1 MGHVLCVQGAARQ
14 ARRET
19 QVHHEVDHRAHRG
32 HGEGAGQAGSHH
44 RVFGLSHTIEGFN
57 HMHCELFYRI
67 IFDTVYESAKRGDA
81 AFTNTKAGAGASIK
95 DQERVVRLECG
106 R

>member
-1 MGHVLCVQGAARQ
+1 
-14 ARRET
+14 
-19 QVHHEVDHRAHRG
+19 
-32 HGEGAGQAGSHH
+32 
-44 RVFGLSHTIEGFN
+44 
-57 HMHCELFYRI
+57 MHCELFYRI